1 MGQKLQL
8 KIFLLHEN
16 FTCKDICLNV
26 CKLSFFLLHWVFV
39 AVRGLSLLVAGGGC
53 SLGVVPRLLTAVASL
68 VEHGLGS
75 GGAWA

>member
-1 MGQKLQL
+1 M
-8 KIFLLHEN
+8 FVN
-16 FTCKDICLNV
+16 F
-26 CKLSFFLLHWVFV
+26 LSFWLHWVFV
-39 AVRGLSLLVAGGGC
+39 AVRGLSLLVAGGGY